1 VPTHSDPVHSDPEE
15 LALRALGEEVSAG
28 TEEHL
33 AICAHCR
40 SELDQLRA
48 VVASGRA
55 IRPEDYPTTPPQRVW
70 DGIVAELGLTT
81 GAGSGG
87 GEVAGQHAAAEVDD
101 LARRRAA
108 RATGARFGVL
118 AMAAAAVAGII
129 LGAGTVALLTGD
141 DEPPGTVVA
150 TADLEPLPDR
160 RGTGVAEIRGTGA
173 DRSLVVDVSGL
184 TRNRSGFYEVWL
196 LDKDAQRLVSLGV
209 LRGDTGTY
217 PLPPSVD
224 VSEYPVVDVSIEPVD
239 GDPAHSGDSV
249 VRGVLSG

>member
-1 VPTHSDPVHSDPEE
+1 MVPTHSDPEE
-15 LALRALGEEVSAG
+15 LALHALGEEVSAG
-28 TEEHL
+28 TEAHL
-33 AICAHCR
+33 ATCR
-40 SELDQLRA
+40 DCQRELDQLRA

-70 DGIVAELGLTT
+70 DGIAAELGLTPD
-81 GAGSGG
+81 ASSGG
-87 GEVAGQHAAAEVDD
+87 GEAAAQPAAADVDD
-101 LARRRAA
+101 LARQRAA

-160 RGTGVAEIRGTGA
+160 RGTGVAEVRGTGA

>member
-1 VPTHSDPVHSDPEE
+1 MVPTHSDPEE

-33 AICAHCR
+33 ATCAHCQ

-70 DGIVAELGLTT
+70 DGIAAELGLTSQVTVRPT
-81 GAGSGG
+81 G
-87 GEVAGQHAAAEVDD
+87 V
-101 LARRRAA
+101 
-108 RATGARFGVL
+108 RFGVL
-118 AMAAAAVAGII
+118 AMAAAALAGII
-129 LGAGTVALLTGD
+129 LGAGTGALLAAD
-141 DEPPGTVVA
+141 DGPPGTVVA
-150 TADLEPLPDR
+150 TAQLEPLPDR

-196 LDKDAQRLVSLGV
+196 LDKDAQRLLSLGV

>member
-1 VPTHSDPVHSDPEE
+1 MVPTHSDPEE
-15 LALRALGEEVSAG
+15 LALRALGEEVSAA

-33 AICAHCR
+33 ATCTHCQ

-48 VVASGRA
+48 VVTSGRA
-55 IRPEDYPTTPPQRVW
+55 IGPEDYPTTPPQRVW

-81 GAGSGG
+81 DAGSGG
-87 GEVAGQHAAAEVDD
+87 GEAAAKPAAADVGD
-101 LARRRAA
+101 LAQRRASRPA
-108 RATGARFGVL
+108 DGARFGVP
-118 AMAAAAVAGII
+118 AMAAAAVAGVV
-129 LGAGTVALLTGD
+129 LGAGAVALLIGD
-141 DEPPGTVVA
+141 DDGPPGTVVA
-150 TADLEPLPDR
+150 TAELEPLPDR
-160 RGTGVAEIRGTGA
+160 RGTGMAEVRGSGSS
-173 DRSLVVDVSGL
+173 RSLVVDVSGL
-184 TRNRSGFYEVWL
+184 TRNKSGFYEVWL

>member
-1 VPTHSDPVHSDPEE
+1 MVPTHSDPVHSDPEE

-28 TEEHL
+28 TKEHL
-33 AICAHCR
+33 ATCADCQ

-70 DGIVAELGLTT
+70 DGIAAELGLTP
-81 GAGSGG
+81 
-87 GEVAGQHAAAEVDD
+87 EVASRPA
-101 LARRRAA
+101 
-108 RATGARFGVL
+108 GARFGVL

-129 LGAGTVALLTGD
+129 LGAGTVALLAGD

-160 RGTGVAEIRGTGA
+160 SGTGVAEIRGTGA

-209 LRGDTGTY
+209 LRGDSGTY

-249 VRGVLSG
+249 VRGVLSS